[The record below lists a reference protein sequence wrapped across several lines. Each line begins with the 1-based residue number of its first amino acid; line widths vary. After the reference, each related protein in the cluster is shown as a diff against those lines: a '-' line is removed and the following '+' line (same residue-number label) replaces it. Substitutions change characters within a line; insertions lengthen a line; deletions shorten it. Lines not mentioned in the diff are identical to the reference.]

1 MHYVAKWSTVKNM
14 DESMLIS
21 QIDLKSVYQ
30 IVIDGCMKDTGKKLS
45 SKVFDKLSQGSDL
58 YAIIFVL
65 LEI

>member
-1 MHYVAKWSTVKNM
+1 M